1 MKNFARL
8 IRTVRHLKPSQLAW
22 RVRYRL
28 LRPLEESRWYDVA
41 RRIHSMV
48 KGVQVRDERI
58 STPCDLATDDAAE
71 QLLAEL
77 QSGRLTLLNSQ
88 RPFRG
93 GGDWCMTG
101 GRTDDRLWKYTLHYH
116 GWLVRLARGYAATGD
131 VALAEQ
137 VAVQLDDWLR
147 HCRLGQAGFSHYAW
161 NSYAIATRLDYWRQL
176 LNVLPAEFWDARRQL
191 HDDLLPNMAAHA
203 AYLSRHVEWDLRA
216 NHLLRDALGL
226 AAAARSFDGKEP
238 RRWMSQAERIV
249 AKQLD
254 EQILPD
260 GVHFERSA
268 AYHLEVMNDLA
279 KLAVLVNDQSI
290 AARIREMWS
299 RMAEAAAWLR
309 HPDGRVVQFNDGA
322 RCEADETLGRGR
334 AIGLDVVWRRKA
346 GGRWLDS
353 SGIVAWHGDPWTV
366 FFDVGELGPALQP
379 GHAHADTLTV
389 EVSYA
394 GQRVFVDPGCHGY
407 DRDVRREYDR
417 STAGHNTVCIDHADS
432 SEVWHI
438 FRVGRR
444 ARPAET
450 NVAIHDDAL
459 SATAAHTGYDHL
471 PGAPRHRRRISVY
484 DDGPLEIVD
493 DITGNGD
500 HHVEGG
506 FLLDPQWTA
515 GVRSDGWLLKRGNTA
530 LRLRLDASHRVDV
543 DIRPAVVHPDYGVE
557 LPTQRLVWR
566 YQGRLPLRVRLKIP
580 STKSQIP
587 IQSEITM
594 TESKIT
600 APV

>member
-41 RRIHSMV
+41 RRIDSIV
-48 KGVQVRDERI
+48 AGVDLRDERV
-58 STPCDLATDDAAE
+58 STPFDDITDGGAE

-77 QSGRLTLLNSQ
+77 QRGRLTLLNLQ

-93 GGDWCMTG
+93 GTDWCMTS
-101 GRTDDRLWKYTLHYH
+101 GRTDNRLWKYTLHYH
-116 GWLVRLARGYAATGD
+116 GWLVSLACGHATTGD
-131 VALAEQ
+131 AALAEQ
-137 VAVQLDDWLR
+137 IAVQLSDWLR
-147 HCRLGQAGFSHYAW
+147 HCRLGEPGFSHYAW
-161 NSYAIATRLDYWRQL
+161 NSYAIATRLDNWRQL
-176 LNVLPAEFWDARRQL
+176 LNVLPTGFWDARLQL
-191 HDDLLPNMAAHA
+191 HDDLLQSMATQA

-226 AAAARSFDGKEP
+226 AAAARLFDGTES
-238 RRWMSQAERIV
+238 RRWISQAQQIV
-249 AKQLD
+249 TEQLD

-260 GVHFERSA
+260 SVHFERSA
-268 AYHLEVMNDLA
+268 AYHLEVMRDLA
-279 KLAVLVNDQSI
+279 KLSALVSDQSI
-290 AARIREMWS
+290 AAEIREAWI

-322 RCEADETLGRGR
+322 CCEADETLRRGR
-334 AIGLDVVWRRKA
+334 AIGFGDVSRRKA
-346 GGRWLDS
+346 GGRWFDS
-353 SGIVAWHGDPWTV
+353 SGIVAWHGHPWTV
-366 FFDVGELGPALQP
+366 FFDVGEVGPALQP

-394 GQRVFVDPGCHGY
+394 GQRLFIDPGCHGY
-407 DRDVRREYDR
+407 DADDRRQSDR
-417 STAGHNTVCIDHADS
+417 STAAHNTVCIDHADS

-459 SATAAHTGYDHL
+459 SAAATHTGYEHM
-471 PGAPRHRRRISVY
+471 PGGPKHRRRVNVH
-484 DDGPLEIVD
+484 DDGPLEIIDEV
-493 DITGNGD
+493 TGSGE

-506 FLLDPQWTA
+506 VLLDPRWTA
-515 GVRSDGWLLKRGNTA
+515 EVRSDGWLLKHGDTS
-530 LRLRLDASHRVDV
+530 LRLRLDANHQVDV
-543 DIRPAVVHPDYGVE
+543 EVRPAVVHPDYGVE

-566 YQGRLPLRVRLKIP
+566 YHGRLPLRVRLEIP
-580 STKSQIP
+580 STKSQIKMV
-587 IQSEITM
+587 ENHA
-594 TESKIT
+594 T
-600 APV
+600 ACA